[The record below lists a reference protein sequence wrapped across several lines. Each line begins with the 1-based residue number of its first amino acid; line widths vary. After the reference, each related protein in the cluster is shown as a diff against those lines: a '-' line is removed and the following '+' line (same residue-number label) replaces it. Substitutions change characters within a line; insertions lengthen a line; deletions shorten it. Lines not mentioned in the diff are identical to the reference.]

1 LILFKW
7 LKMVLEIFRVFVFK
21 MKFKLK
27 THHELDLARLVNDQ
41 IFYRNEKKN
50 RYQKPTCF

>member
-1 LILFKW
+1 
-7 LKMVLEIFRVFVFK
+7 MVENGIRNIWDIRFK

-27 THHELDLARLVNDQ
+27 THHELDLARLMSGQ

-50 RYQKPTCF
+50 HYQKPTCF